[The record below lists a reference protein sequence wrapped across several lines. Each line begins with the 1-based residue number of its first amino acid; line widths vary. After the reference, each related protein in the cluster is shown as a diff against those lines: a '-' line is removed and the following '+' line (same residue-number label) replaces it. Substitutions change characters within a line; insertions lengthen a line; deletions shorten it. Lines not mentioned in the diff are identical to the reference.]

1 MSIQAATPT
10 ARTSVRFQ
18 HKHLLDFALKVTQRD
33 LTTALVCS
41 VRCQFCAYSGRE
53 QIPGQKRQRQQT
65 MTVKH
70 WVSPFRTELYK
81 KHHESQHF
89 TQWREYQVLS
99 HDEKV
104 AHFTGKLQFK
114 ETLHSHFGQ
123 KNTHLLFK
131 FDASIV
137 EIIIGDLFFHPDDY
151 GGPSHVK
158 ALKLFKQNTENS
170 DYMATIKNSM
180 QFHLVVDYVGAG
192 LSFRQ
197 VANVINATKKRTNLS
212 AIGSLSD
219 TEVANYARVVCAINL
234 QAISTILNNDMV
246 WAFSLANDASTHFGK
261 SYFDNQ
267 IHFHLNGVL
276 YNVHAIAIPMFDR
289 HTGENMFNLVSTF
302 LDVVCSD
309 WRAKLIGLSSDGATV
324 MTGYL
329 QGVVTRLEQQAEYK
343 LYRTWCGLHQLDL
356 VMQHGYAKLMNG
368 ELLTIMNAFIAHLR
382 QQTNLIIDMKSTCP
396 KLANRWVV
404 IGNVCKWLWEKKVR
418 LFQYLAENEPSQTPP
433 DWWWVVIAAQ
443 GWLSEQT
450 NRTEHFRGPV
460 RFV

>member
-10 ARTSVRFQ
+10 ARTSVRLQ

-89 TQWREYQVLS
+89 TQWQEYQVLS

-131 FDASIV
+131 FDASLV

-158 ALKLFKQNTENS
+158 ALKLFKQ
-170 DYMATIKNSM
+170 K
-180 QFHLVVDYVGAG
+180 H
-192 LSFRQ
+192 
-197 VANVINATKKRTNLS
+197 
-212 AIGSLSD
+212 
-219 TEVANYARVVCAINL
+219 
-234 QAISTILNNDMV
+234 
-246 WAFSLANDASTHFGK
+246 
-261 SYFDNQ
+261 
-267 IHFHLNGVL
+267 
-276 YNVHAIAIPMFDR
+276 
-289 HTGENMFNLVSTF
+289 
-302 LDVVCSD
+302 
-309 WRAKLIGLSSDGATV
+309 
-324 MTGYL
+324 
-329 QGVVTRLEQQAEYK
+329 
-343 LYRTWCGLHQLDL
+343 
-356 VMQHGYAKLMNG
+356 
-368 ELLTIMNAFIAHLR
+368 
-382 QQTNLIIDMKSTCP
+382 
-396 KLANRWVV
+396 
-404 IGNVCKWLWEKKVR
+404 
-418 LFQYLAENEPSQTPP
+418 
-433 DWWWVVIAAQ
+433 
-443 GWLSEQT
+443 
-450 NRTEHFRGPV
+450 
-460 RFV
+460 